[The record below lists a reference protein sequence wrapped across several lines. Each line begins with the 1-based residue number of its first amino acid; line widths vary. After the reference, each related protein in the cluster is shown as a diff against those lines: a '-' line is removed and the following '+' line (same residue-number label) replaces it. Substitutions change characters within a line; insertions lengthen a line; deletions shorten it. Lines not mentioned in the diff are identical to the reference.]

1 MASSTVV
8 AFKAALIT
16 RLQARPGL
24 ADATV
29 SWHVPVTQPRP
40 DWILVDDVKS
50 PDDQNA
56 AALGGQ
62 RREEHYVLHI
72 LVMVRRPFRIEP
84 KVVAQRAAALVKEIE
99 DELRADCTV
108 GGVVRVAE
116 VAGVGLTEWAG
127 ADGDE
132 RGADMPVRINVRQR
146 I

>member
-8 AFKAALIT
+8 DFKDALIT

-29 SWHVPVTQPRP
+29 SWHVPVEKPRR
-40 DWILVDDVKS
+40 DWILVDNVES
-50 PDDQNA
+50 PADQEA
-56 AALGGQ
+56 AALGRQ

-72 LVMVRRPFRIEP
+72 LVMVRRPFRVQP
-84 KVVAQRAAALVKEIE
+84 KAVAQRGAALVAEIE
-99 DELRADCTV
+99 DELRDDCSV
-108 GGVVRVAE
+108 GGVVRVAQ
-116 VAGVGLTEWAG
+116 VVGVGLEEWAG

-132 RGADMPVRINVRQR
+132 RGADMPVRIDVRQR